1 MRGSP
6 LLRALLAFGLILL
19 CALPLARLTTARAVR
34 SEPTTPAEGAGSAAI
49 REIQLKLTFTALPS
63 AVRVRH
69 LGRDIWSAKPTA
81 AEIEQTVK
89 IPFPKEGVDLEF
101 EAKFP
106 DGAPLAA
113 MRVQL
118 TDPDGGE
125 HERTCWGT
133 GEIDEVLTFP

>member
-1 MRGSP
+1 M
-6 LLRALLAFGLILL
+6 
-19 CALPLARLTTARAVR
+19 
-34 SEPTTPAEGAGSAAI
+34 
-49 REIQLKLTFTALPS
+49 REIQLKLTFTVPPS
-63 AVRVRH
+63 SVRVRH
-69 LGRDIWSAKPTA
+69 LGKEIWSTNPVGH
-81 AEIEQTVK
+81 EVEQTVN

-125 HERTCWGT
+125 YERTCWGT